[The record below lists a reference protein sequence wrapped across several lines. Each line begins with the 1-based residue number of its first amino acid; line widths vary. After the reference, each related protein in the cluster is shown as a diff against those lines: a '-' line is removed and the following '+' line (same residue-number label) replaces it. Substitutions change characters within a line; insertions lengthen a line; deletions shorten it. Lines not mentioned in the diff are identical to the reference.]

1 MRPEEVLCLWLWLWH
16 YAEVHVLVL
25 RGRLPNPRW
34 GSEDESSHCWQGRHG
49 NQTSP
54 RRGQILAF
62 PQRKCVFCFRFLVG
76 RAWGLEGLGGFG
88 CWSLPHPGPSSLLEV
103 QAASMVGD
111 IELWHTS
118 QVLGWVS
125 SWVTMSLAAG
135 EQRSAC
141 RFPF

>member
-1 MRPEEVLCLWLWLWH
+1 MLCLWLWLWH
-16 YAEVHVLVL
+16 YAEVPVLVL
-25 RGRLPNPRW
+25 RGRLPSPCW
-34 GSEDESSHCWQGRHG
+34 GSENESSHCWQGHHR
-49 NQTSP
+49 NQSSP

-76 RAWGLEGLGGFG
+76 RN
-88 CWSLPHPGPSSLLEV
+88 WSLPHPGLSSLLEV
-103 QAASMVGD
+103 QAASVVGD

-125 SWVTMSLAAG
+125 TWVTMSLAAR
-135 EQRSAC
+135 EQQSAC